1 MPHKQQK
8 PVNNMNIQEHIRK
21 ILKEENADK
30 MIKLVGQYLN
40 FMYPRFNKKD
50 VGVYEYEDSR
60 GFPVVVFTDI
70 ENGIYLAT
78 YHYGTKELQLSR
90 AIFNELEGLLNDDME
105 YVIDWFNNEFGEDA
119 EYVTF

>member
-1 MPHKQQK
+1 MKLQK
-8 PVNNMNIQEHIRK
+8 HIRK
-21 ILKEENADK
+21 VLREENADK

-50 VGVYEYEDSR
+50 VGVYEYEDRR
-60 GFPVVVFTDI
+60 GFFVVVFTDI

-78 YHYGTKELQLSR
+78 YHYGTKELQLSSS
-90 AIFNELEGLLNDDME
+90 IFNELEGLLNDDME

-119 EYVTF
+119 EYVTY

>member
-1 MPHKQQK
+1 
-8 PVNNMNIQEHIRK
+8 MNIQKHIRK
-21 ILKEENADK
+21 VLMEENSDK

-40 FMYPRFNKKD
+40 VMHPRFNEKD

-90 AIFNELEGLLNDDME
+90 SIFNELEGLLNDDME
-105 YVIDWFNNEFGEDA
+105 YVIDWFNNEFSEDA
-119 EYVTF
+119 EYVTY

>member
-1 MPHKQQK
+1 
-8 PVNNMNIQEHIRK
+8 MNLQEHIRK
-21 ILKEENADK
+21 VLREENTDK

-50 VGVYEYEDSR
+50 VGVYEYEDRR
-60 GFPVVVFTDI
+60 GFFVVVFTDI

-78 YHYGTKELQLSR
+78 YHYGTKELQLSGT
-90 AIFNELEGLLNDDME
+90 IFNELEGLLNDDME

-119 EYVTF
+119 EYVTY